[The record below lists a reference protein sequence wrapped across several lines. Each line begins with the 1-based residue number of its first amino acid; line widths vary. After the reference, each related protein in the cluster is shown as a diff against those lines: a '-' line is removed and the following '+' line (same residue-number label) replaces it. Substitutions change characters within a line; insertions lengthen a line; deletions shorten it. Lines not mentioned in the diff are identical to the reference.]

1 MIPII
6 GFTQHLQ
13 ELLSFFRKNKTV
25 IFVWFIQT
33 CVILQIEWPG
43 LGLIS
48 HSPQCSFREIF
59 SFGVKTL
66 IFAMHHGTKRR
77 EAQRVLL
84 SGKLFS
90 VVKWKIMEKQIFCIK
105 SNLNPFAQNGSVGN
119 YTQLVKSDFIS
130 LRSYVFPANIANMH
144 SLGISNHFNK
154 RGHTATQ
161 QWCDMN
167 YLGNSLMFPNCNS
180 SQIQHIS

>member
-105 SNLNPFAQNGSVGN
+105 SNLIHLPKMEVLE
-119 YTQLVKSDFIS
+119 T
-130 LRSYVFPANIANMH
+130 
-144 SLGISNHFNK
+144 
-154 RGHTATQ
+154 T
-161 QWCDMN
+161 
-167 YLGNSLMFPNCNS
+167 PN
-180 SQIQHIS
+180 